1 MTTRSELRA
10 MARQSLTGQW
20 GRNAFFMLVI
30 YLVVF
35 FIGFV
40 PIAGDIA
47 LFVCSGAG
55 TLGIIGYFLDTS
67 RGQRPS
73 FASFFDGFN
82 DFVRAF
88 VLYLLTTIFT
98 LLWTLLFIVP
108 GIIAS
113 LRYSQAYFI
122 LRDNP
127 EIGAMEA
134 LRRSKVMMQ
143 GQKWRLF
150 VLILSF
156 IGWSLLCIPTMGIGY
171 LWLCPYVLATLA
183 HFYEDVR
190 KGGEPFGQPQYAQ
203 APPPPYTF

>member
-30 YLVVF
+30 YLAVF

-40 PIAGDIA
+40 PIVGDIA

-98 LLWTLLFIVP
+98 LLWTLCSSFP
-108 GIIAS
+108 
-113 LRYSQAYFI
+113 
-122 LRDNP
+122 
-127 EIGAMEA
+127 A
-134 LRRSKVMMQ
+134 LSRVFATPKPISFCATIPRSAPWK
-143 GQKWRLF
+143 
-150 VLILSF
+150 
-156 IGWSLLCIPTMGIGY
+156 
-171 LWLCPYVLATLA
+171 
-183 HFYEDVR
+183 
-190 KGGEPFGQPQYAQ
+190 PFA
-203 APPPPYTF
+203 AARS